1 MKHQMSKNIKHLIS
15 NIMEKPHT
23 SDNNG
28 TTKKNQ
34 VPPSQSVN
42 SANLGKDTKD
52 KSEKGSGSKTEKN
65 QSLEDLFESNLKDI
79 YSGEKQLVEALPKV
93 AEAAYSEDLQDAV
106 REHLEQTRRHVERL
120 EKIFS
125 RLGIDKNSEE
135 KCLAMEGLIKEC
147 NRTIE
152 EFEESPV
159 RDSALI
165 IGAQKIE
172 HYEIAA
178 YGSLCELADVLGLTG
193 ALNLLERTL
202 EEEGD
207 TDKNLTEIAKD
218 INDEAFDLSRREN
231 ETATSQY

>member
-1 MKHQMSKNIKHLIS
+1 
-15 NIMEKPHT
+15 MEKQHT
-23 SDNNG
+23 SDDGNG
-28 TTKKNQ
+28 TKKNV
-34 VPPSQSVN
+34 VPPSQSIN
-42 SANLGKDTKD
+42 STTPGKE
-52 KSEKGSGSKTEKN
+52 SRNKTEKSLKKN
-65 QSLEDLFESNLKDI
+65 SSASGQSLEDLFESNLKDI
-79 YSGEKQLVEALPKV
+79 YSAEKQLVEALPKV

-106 REHLEQTRRHVERL
+106 REHLEQTKRQVQRL

-125 RLGIDKNSEE
+125 RLSIDKSDEE
-135 KCLAMEGLIKEC
+135 KCMAMEGLIKEC
-147 NRTIE
+147 DRTIQ

-193 ALNLLERTL
+193 ALDLLERTL
-202 EEEGD
+202 DEEGD
-207 TDKNLTEIAKD
+207 TDKNLTEIAKY
-218 INDEAFDLSRREN
+218 INDEALEMSRREN